1 MIIWQMRGNAV
12 TEFFD
17 RHRPMLDAALDAVR
31 QRAFWSPFPEIP
43 SGKIYG
49 ESARQDGE
57 TGFAALRHAAFEL
70 PGHPNQRRLG
80 AEVSPFGGALGI
92 TYPAADAATLIAAAQ
107 AAQPALAAASPEA
120 RVGACL
126 EALVRLNHMSFLIGQ
141 ATMHTTGQA
150 FAMAFQAGGPHAQD
164 RGLEAVAMAWDE
176 MTRFAPQAR
185 WEKPQGKAAPIL
197 LEKHWSIVPAG
208 LSLAIGCNTFPT
220 WNSYS
225 GIFASLATGNPVIVK
240 PHPAAILPL
249 ALTVRVLREVL
260 AEAGLPADSVLLAVD
275 ERGAE
280 ITQELAT
287 DPAVRLIDYTGSAAF
302 GDWLRSHATQAQLF
316 TEEAG
321 VNTVTIAATDDFA
334 GICDNLAF
342 SLALYS
348 GQMCTAPQNIYVPEG
363 GIDTDQ
369 GRKSFDEVGLA
380 LAGAIDALLADP
392 ARAAGICGAIANQAT
407 LERVQQA
414 RGLGRVL
421 RDSAPVGQGRTATPL
436 LLALRDGD
444 PACERECFGPVAFV
458 VAVKDADAAI
468 ARAAE
473 LARRKGAI
481 TAALYDRDEA
491 RIARAAQTFA
501 AAGVNLSVNL
511 TGNIYVN
518 QSAAFSDF
526 HVTGA
531 NPAGNAC
538 LTDTAFVASRFRR
551 AMWRRPAAA

>member
-1 MIIWQMRGNAV
+1 M

-17 RHRPMLDAALDAVR
+17 RHRPMLDAALDALR

-49 ESARQDGE
+49 ETAREDGQA
-57 TGFAALRHAAFEL
+57 GFEALRNAAFDL
-70 PGHPNQRRLG
+70 PGHPNQRQLG

-92 TYPAADAATLIAAAQ
+92 TYPAADAQTLVAAAQ
-107 AAQPALAAASPEA
+107 AVQPALASASPEA
-120 RVGACL
+120 RVGVCL
-126 EALVRLNHMSFLIGQ
+126 EALARLNRVSFLMGH

-260 AEAGLPADSVLLAVD
+260 AEAGLPSDSVLLAVD

-280 ITQELAT
+280 ITQQLAT
-287 DPAVRLIDYTGSAAF
+287 HPAVRLIDYTGSAAF
-302 GDWLRSHATQAQLF
+302 GDWLRGHATQAQLF

-334 GICDNLAF
+334 GMCANLAF

-380 LAGAIDALLADP
+380 LAAAIDALLADP

-421 RDSAPVGQGRTATPL
+421 RDSAPLGQGRTATPL
-436 LLALRDGD
+436 LLAMRDGD

-468 ARAAE
+468 ARATD

-491 RIARAAQTFA
+491 RIACAAQAFA

-551 AMWRRPAAA
+551 AMWRRPVAA